1 MVVGLPTRMTY
12 LDDHVPRYWCVS
24 NALLFNSTAQCLL
37 HFGYRH
43 EGDIG
48 GVVCLIVQLFGLE
61 VKFFAVGWEPW
72 SCGSGI

>member
-48 GVVCLIVQLFGLE
+48 GVVCLIVQLLMGLFL
-61 VKFFAVGWEPW
+61 VMHYTSYVRFASDSV
-72 SCGSGI
+72 